1 MLAIER
7 RNIIMS
13 VLREDRHV
21 VVGELA
27 KKFNVS
33 EETIR
38 RDLDKLAQDG
48 KVIKTYGGAVLA
60 EEKESDLPFFVRK
73 RANVEAK
80 KKIAELVSQVV
91 EDGDTIILDASS
103 TAVFTVQRLK
113 TKKDLT
119 VITNSVEVLMELAD
133 IVGWRVI
140 STGGTLKQNSS
151 ALIGTQAED
160 MLSGYHVNKAI
171 LSCSGVDKMYGFTD
185 SNDFHAA
192 VKRKMLSCATNK
204 IFAVDSSKYGKCSL
218 VSVCG
223 FKNVDMVITEKEPDG
238 EWKEIFSSNGIDCLY
253 PREDL

>member
-13 VLREDRHV
+13 ILREDRHV

-27 KKFNVS
+27 KRFSVS

-73 RANVEAK
+73 RVNVEAK
-80 KKIAELVSQVV
+80 RKIADLVARYVD
-91 EDGDTIILDASS
+91 DGDTIILDASS

-113 TKKDLT
+113 QKKDLT

-151 ALIGTQAED
+151 ALIGTQAEE
-160 MLSGYHVNKAI
+160 MLAGYHVNKAI
-171 LSCSGVDKMYGFTD
+171 LSCSGVDRMYGFTD

-192 VKRKMLSCATNK
+192 VKRRMLACATER

-218 VSVCG
+218 VSVSG
-223 FKNVDMVITEKEPDG
+223 FKGIDMVITDREPDA
-238 EWKEIFSSNGIDCLY
+238 EWKEIFSSNGIDCVY
-253 PREDL
+253 PAEET